1 MFEEEYNILGHQK
14 VFLGESNCGFIF
26 LVGNC
31 KNRFEGGGRGFFVC
45 GGEGYSYCL
54 ICFGSAFN

>member
-14 VFLGESNCGFIF
+14 VFQGESNCGFIF

-31 KNRFEGGGRGFFVC
+31 KNRFEGGWERIIFCVC
-45 GGEGYSYCL
+45 VVGEA
-54 ICFGSAFN
+54 IAIT

>member
-14 VFLGESNCGFIF
+14 VFQGESNCGFIF

-31 KNRFEGGGRGFFVC
+31 KNRFEGGWERIFCVW
-45 GGEGYSYCL
+45 GGEA
-54 ICFGSAFN
+54 IAIA